1 MEELLKQK
9 FNSDS
14 EDEEYIPTKIELE
27 ESNEDKKKNK
37 KDQKVIKSKVDAFWE
52 KMKQKSGL
60 HKENLPPKNSKILT
74 SGEKIENEKEK
85 EKKLEEEINN
95 AIKKMKEQKEKT
107 VTKEYFFAGQKF
119 EEKKEI
125 TEKEIEKIN
134 KTKSTNTSSTSSK
147 ATTKNTSQKNNTKSN
162 TKNKMEELLKQKFN
176 SDSEDEEYI
185 PTKIELEESN
195 ENKTKNKKDQKMTKS
210 KVDAFW
216 KKMKQKSG
224 IHKEN
229 QPKNSKILEKAE
241 KFENEKEKEKKL
253 EEEINNAIKKLKE
266 QKEKT
271 VTKEYFFA
279 GQKFEE
285 KKEISEKEIE
295 KINKTKSHNGIDSI
309 IEDIRKKKNIST
321 MDKSKK
327 DWKVYVEEKQIE
339 KELSQNRKDGFLGKK
354 KFLDETNELVN
365 EQQKL
370 MVKKAKYAY
379 ELKQSEKNH

>member
-1 MEELLKQK
+1 MEELL
-9 FNSDS
+9 
-14 EDEEYIPTKIELE
+14 
-27 ESNEDKKKNK
+27 NK
-37 KDQKVIKSKVDAFWE
+37 
-52 KMKQKSGL
+52 
-60 HKENLPPKNSKILT
+60 
-74 SGEKIENEKEK
+74 
-85 EKKLEEEINN
+85 
-95 AIKKMKEQKEKT
+95 
-107 VTKEYFFAGQKF
+107 
-119 EEKKEI
+119 
-125 TEKEIEKIN
+125 
-134 KTKSTNTSSTSSK
+134 
-147 ATTKNTSQKNNTKSN
+147 
-162 TKNKMEELLKQKFN
+162 KFN

-195 ENKTKNKKDQKMTKS
+195 ENKIKSKKDQKVTKS

-216 KKMKQKSG
+216 EKMKQKAG
-224 IHKEN
+224 LHKEN
-229 QPKNSKILEKAE
+229 LGPKNSQILEKRE
-241 KFENEKEKEKKL
+241 KLENEKEKERKL

-327 DWKVYVEEKQIE
+327 DWKAYVEEKQIE

>member
-60 HKENLPPKNSKILT
+60 HKENLPPKNSKNLT

-85 EKKLEEEINN
+85 EKKLEEEMNN

-134 KTKSTNTSSTSSK
+134 KTKS
-147 ATTKNTSQKNNTKSN
+147 
-162 TKNKMEELLKQKFN
+162 
-176 SDSEDEEYI
+176 
-185 PTKIELEESN
+185 
-195 ENKTKNKKDQKMTKS
+195 
-210 KVDAFW
+210 
-216 KKMKQKSG
+216 
-224 IHKEN
+224 
-229 QPKNSKILEKAE
+229 
-241 KFENEKEKEKKL
+241 
-253 EEEINNAIKKLKE
+253 
-266 QKEKT
+266 
-271 VTKEYFFA
+271 
-279 GQKFEE
+279 
-285 KKEISEKEIE
+285 
-295 KINKTKSHNGIDSI
+295 HNGIDSI
-309 IEDIRKKKNIST
+309 IEDIKKKKNIST

-327 DWKVYVEEKQIE
+327 DWKAYVEEKQIE

-379 ELKQSEKNH
+379 ELKQNDKKI

>member
-1 MEELLKQK
+1 
-9 FNSDS
+9 
-14 EDEEYIPTKIELE
+14 
-27 ESNEDKKKNK
+27 
-37 KDQKVIKSKVDAFWE
+37 
-52 KMKQKSGL
+52 
-60 HKENLPPKNSKILT
+60 
-74 SGEKIENEKEK
+74 
-85 EKKLEEEINN
+85 
-95 AIKKMKEQKEKT
+95 
-107 VTKEYFFAGQKF
+107 
-119 EEKKEI
+119 
-125 TEKEIEKIN
+125 
-134 KTKSTNTSSTSSK
+134 
-147 ATTKNTSQKNNTKSN
+147 
-162 TKNKMEELLKQKFN
+162 MEELLKQKFN

-195 ENKTKNKKDQKMTKS
+195 ENKAKNKKDQKMTKS

-216 KKMKQKSG
+216 EKMKQKSG

-327 DWKVYVEEKQIE
+327 DWKAYVEEKQIE

-370 MVKKAKYAY
+370 MIKKAKYAY